1 MTEVQR
7 SRSERPT
14 GERLVL
20 SLQEYGGPKVTYV
33 ADASRAEREKSQLVL
48 QVPASFVLTS
58 AAYQEFM
65 RKNRLHEVIE
75 GLLKG
80 VNVKDIDAL
89 KAPAAQIRQIISAAL
104 MPKSLHAQIQ
114 EAYQRLGGSRV
125 VLWPVTTPYEMLHA
139 SGSRPQR
146 PFLEAE
152 GLEGVIQTIKTWW
165 ASLFGVEAIFYREL
179 YGQKHS
185 DTKTVLAIQQVGGT

>member
-1 MTEVQR
+1 MTGLQR
-7 SRSERPT
+7 GRINRPT
-14 GERLVL
+14 GERLIL
-20 SLQEYGGPKVTYV
+20 SLQEFGKRKVTYV
-33 ADASRAEREKSQLVL
+33 ADKRPEEGANGELAL
-48 QVPASFVLTS
+48 QVPASFVLTA

-80 VNVKDIDAL
+80 ANVKDIDAL

-104 MPKSLHAQIQ
+104 MPKPLQAQVQ
-114 EAYQRLGGSRV
+114 EAYQRLGCSRV
-125 VLWPVTTPYEMLHA
+125 VLWPVTTPYGMLHA
-139 SGSRPQR
+139 SGGQYQR

-152 GLEGVIQTIKTWW
+152 GLEGVLQAIKTWW
-165 ASLFGVEAIFYREL
+165 ASLFGVEAVFYREL

-185 DTKTVLAIQQVGGT
+185 DTRTVLAVQQAGGM

>member
-1 MTEVQR
+1 MTGLQ
-7 SRSERPT
+7 SSGTGRPAR
-14 GERLVL
+14 ERLIL
-20 SLQEYGGPKVTYV
+20 SLQEYSQPKISYV
-33 ADASRAEREKSQLVL
+33 AGKSPEEQVKSQLVL
-48 QVPASFVLTS
+48 QVPASFVLTV

-89 KAPAAQIRQIISAAL
+89 KAPSAQIRQIINAAL
-104 MPKSLHAQIQ
+104 IPKSLHTQIQ
-114 EAYQRLGGSRV
+114 EAYQRLGCSRV

-139 SGSRPQR
+139 SGSRHQR

-152 GLEGVIQTIKTWW
+152 GLDGLLQAIKTWW

-185 DTKTVLAIQQVGGT
+185 DTRTVLAIQQAGER

>member
-1 MTEVQR
+1 MTGLKR
-7 SRSERPT
+7 SRVDRPISER
-14 GERLVL
+14 LIL
-20 SLQEYGGPKVTYV
+20 SLQEFGPQKVTYV
-33 ADASRAEREKSQLVL
+33 AGDNPEEKAKSELVL
-48 QVPASFVLTS
+48 QVPASFVLTA

-65 RKNRLHEVIE
+65 GKNRLNEVIE

-89 KAPAAQIRQIISAAL
+89 KAPAAQIKQIISAAL
-104 MPKSLHAQIQ
+104 MPQSLHAQIQ
-114 EAYQRLGGSRV
+114 EAYQRLGCSRV

-139 SGSRPQR
+139 SGSHRQR

-152 GLEGVIQTIKTWW
+152 GLEGVFHAIKTWW
-165 ASLFGVEAIFYREL
+165 ASLFSVEAIFYREL

-185 DTKTVLAIQQVGGT
+185 DTRTVLAVQQAGGM

>member
-1 MTEVQR
+1 MTGLQR
-7 SRSERPT
+7 SRADRPT
-14 GERLVL
+14 SEHLIL
-20 SLQEYGGPKVTYV
+20 SLQEFGEQKVTYV
-33 ADASRAEREKSQLVL
+33 AGTSPEQRVKSELVL
-48 QVPASFVLTS
+48 QVPASFVLTA

-65 RKNRLHEVIE
+65 CKNRLHEVIE

-80 VNVKDIDAL
+80 VNLKDIDAL
-89 KAPAAQIRQIISAAL
+89 RAPAAQIKQIIGAAL
-104 MPKSLHAQIQ
+104 MPKSLHTQIQ
-114 EAYQRLGGSRV
+114 EAYQRLGCSRV

-139 SGSRPQR
+139 SGGRHQR

-152 GLEGVIQTIKTWW
+152 GLEGVLQAIKTWW

-185 DTKTVLAIQQVGGT
+185 DTRTVLAVQQAGGV

>member
-1 MTEVQR
+1 MTRFQR
-7 SRSERPT
+7 GEPDQLT
-14 GERLVL
+14 GERLIL
-20 SLQEYGGPKVTYV
+20 RLQEFGERKVIYV
-33 ADASRAEREKSQLVL
+33 AGKASDEQVKSQLVL
-48 QVPASFVLTS
+48 QVPASFVLTA

-89 KAPAAQIRQIISAAL
+89 KEPAAQIRRIISAAL
-104 MPKSLHAQIQ
+104 IPKSLCAQIQ
-114 EAYQRLGGSRV
+114 EAYQRLGCSRV
-125 VLWPVTTPYEMLHA
+125 VLWPVTTPYEMLHSA
-139 SGSRPQR
+139 GGFHQR

-152 GLEGVIQTIKTWW
+152 GFDGVLQAIKTWW
-165 ASLFGVEAIFYREL
+165 ASLFGVEAVFYREL

-185 DTKTVLAIQQVGGT
+185 DIRTVLVVQQAGEM

>member
-1 MTEVQR
+1 MTAFKKGGPDR
-7 SRSERPT
+7 LT
-14 GERLVL
+14 GERLIL
-20 SLQEYGGPKVTYV
+20 SLQEFGEQKVTYV
-33 ADASRAEREKSQLVL
+33 AGKSPEEHLKSQLVL
-48 QVPASFVLTS
+48 QVPASFVLTA

-89 KAPAAQIRQIISAAL
+89 KEPAAQIKQIISAAL
-104 MPKSLHAQIQ
+104 MPKSLYAQIQ
-114 EAYQRLGGSRV
+114 EAYQRLGCSRV
-125 VLWPVTTPYEMLHA
+125 VLWPVTTPYEMLHV
-139 SGSRPQR
+139 SGGHHQR

-152 GLEGVIQTIKTWW
+152 GLEGVLQAIKTWW

-185 DTKTVLAIQQVGGT
+185 DTRTVLAVQQVGET